1 MTGLLWFKIYAA
13 ETLSDERFQGW
24 TVDERGAWFTLL
36 LTAWREGSIPGD
48 QTSLARLLHVDA
60 SAMRLLWSAIG
71 DRFVPHP
78 DFPGRLTSPRLE
90 MEREEAEKLRE
101 KKSEAG
107 KKGATSRWETE
118 KKRHSKRMRVPS
130 VNGATAMANDS
141 AQPSQEQNRT
151 EPAKPGGLAGGDEWL
166 GEFRQKLATRLGL
179 DALDIG
185 KDRGTVLAFFRQ
197 QLEAV
202 GEETVLADCVESAKR
217 STSGTP
223 SSLAWF
229 VGWLNRLPTPAAT
242 ETRQ

>member
-1 MTGLLWFKIYAA
+1 MAGLPWFKVYAA

-24 TVDERGAWFTLL
+24 TVDERGAWFSLL

-48 QTSLARLLHVDA
+48 QASLARLLHVDA
-60 SAMRLLWSAIG
+60 SAMRSLWSAIG
-71 DRFVPHP
+71 DRFIPHP

-118 KKRHSKRMRVPS
+118 KKRHSTRMRLPR
-130 VNGATAMANDS
+130 VNGATAIANDGD
-141 AQPSQEQNRT
+141 QPSQGQGST
-151 EPAKPGGLAGGDEWL
+151 EPAKPGGLAGEDEWL
-166 GEFRQKLATRLGL
+166 GDFRRKLATRLGL

-185 KDRGTVLAFFRQ
+185 KDRASVLAFFRSQ
-197 QLEAV
+197 IAAV
-202 GEETVLADCVESAKR
+202 GDEALLIECCDLAAK

-223 SSLAWF
+223 STLAWF
-229 VGWLNRLPTPAAT
+229 VGWLQRLPLPLEAT
-242 ETRQ
+242 Q